1 MAVKLRLGVLA
12 SGGGSNLQAVIDAT
26 KAGRLTAIPCIVIS
40 NNSGAFALTRAQ
52 NAGIPT
58 FHLSTKTHP
67 DPDELDKVMLQ
78 TLLDHGVDIVVLAG
92 YMKKLGHRT
101 LRHYKGRII
110 NVHPA
115 LLPKHGGYGMY
126 GRYVHESVLASG
138 DTITGVT
145 IHLVEEEYDTG
156 PILAQCEV
164 PVHNDDT
171 VETLAERV
179 LQQEHRLYVETL
191 QKICEGSIEL
201 P

>member
-1 MAVKLRLGVLA
+1 MADKLRLGVLA
-12 SGGGSNLQAVIDAT
+12 SGGGSNLQAIIDASQT
-26 KAGRLTAIPCIVIS
+26 GRLTAIPCVVIS

-67 DPDELDKVMLQ
+67 DPNELDTAMLQ
-78 TLLDHGVDIVVLAG
+78 VLLDYAVDLVVLAG
-92 YMKKLGHRT
+92 YMKRLGPKT

-110 NVHPA
+110 NIHPA

-126 GRYVHESVLASG
+126 GRHVHESVLASG
-138 DTITGVT
+138 DTVTGVT

-156 PILAQCEV
+156 PILAQREV
-164 PVHNDDT
+164 PVHPDDT
-171 VETLAERV
+171 VETLTERV
-179 LQQEHRLYVETL
+179 LQQEHTLYVETL